1 MFERFSTASRRVV
14 VEAEAEAR
22 RLDHGFI
29 GTEHLALALAGEA
42 AAGSR
47 ANDLLI
53 GSGIDADELR
63 EAVRATI
70 GAGDAAAAAAAA
82 AAESIPF
89 TPRTKKVLE
98 LSLREALSAGRSA
111 IEPEHLLLGL
121 FREGDGVGV
130 LLLRSQLG
138 GVLTRS
144 PRWRPFR
151 PHAIPGLS
159 AGGLRVIAEAR
170 RAAGRN
176 PSTVGTQHLLL
187 GILAETDGVAARILE
202 RLGVTRE
209 AVEAAMADVDVAG
222 TSDAPPSAP
231 EVELGDEVLIKVPDP
246 ALTRRLKATGRT
258 PAEIADVVRKALDD
272 LAEGGGTP

>member
-1 MFERFSTASRRVV
+1 M
-14 VEAEAEAR
+14 
-22 RLDHGFI
+22 
-29 GTEHLALALAGEA
+29 
-42 AAGSR
+42 
-47 ANDLLI
+47 
-53 GSGIDADELR
+53 
-63 EAVRATI
+63 
-70 GAGDAAAAAAAA
+70 
-82 AAESIPF
+82 
-89 TPRTKKVLE
+89 LE

-130 LLLRSQLG
+130 LLLRERGVTGELVRSQLG